1 MKSTRRVRSGTM
13 YGVVLVLAMLAVAGT
28 VVADCCCGPGVRSQ
42 GYWKNHPE
50 AWPVTSLSIGGTHYT
65 RGDAI
70 VILSTPCKGDKS
82 YTLFDA
88 LLAAE
93 LNERAGNCTD
103 CIADT
108 LCAAH
113 EWVDENPPGSNVRG
127 NSCEWKEGEP
137 LYCILDAYNNGC
149 LCAPSAD

>member
-1 MKSTRRVRSGTM
+1 MKSTRRAK
-13 YGVVLVLAMLAVAGT
+13 YGVIAALAILVVAGT
-28 VVADCCCGPGVRSQ
+28 VAAYCCGPGVRSQ
-42 GYWKNHPE
+42 GYWKNNPD
-50 AWPVTSLSIGGTHYT
+50 AWPVTNLWIGDTHYT

-70 VILSTPCKGDKS
+70 VILSTPSKGDKS

-93 LNERAGNCTD
+93 LNELAGNCTD
-103 CIADT
+103 CIEDT

-113 EWVDENPPGSNVRG
+113 EWVADNPPGSNVRG
-127 NSCEWKEGEP
+127 NSCAWKEGEP

-149 LCAPSAD
+149 LCVPSAD